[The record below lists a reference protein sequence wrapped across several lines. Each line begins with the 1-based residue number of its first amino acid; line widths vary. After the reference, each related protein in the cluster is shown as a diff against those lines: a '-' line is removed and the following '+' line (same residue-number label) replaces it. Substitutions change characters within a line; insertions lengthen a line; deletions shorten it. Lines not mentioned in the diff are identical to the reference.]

1 MGRPSDIIVIKESN
15 RNLSSKYYEH
25 QKRMGYSL
33 DTCRARQLYVEEW
46 MQYSEQKGIED
57 IRFIPPYEIQNYYH
71 YIGERP
77 NKKDKGGTLSQK
89 TTWSMINAITIF
101 FTMLQNSG
109 EIQVNP
115 CSTIKIIYPRDY
127 IEREVLTLAE
137 INNLYEHCITAH
149 ERAMLSLAYGLGMR
163 VGEIEKMKIED
174 VKLKDKIM
182 IIPSGKGNKRR
193 VIPMSPGV
201 IKDLSDYYYQEYE
214 TLTKGKKYDQKEQAF
229 LLNKNGSRMRE
240 YTMNKNLKRI
250 IEKTTIEDK
259 NITMHSLRHSIA
271 SHLIEQ
277 GLPVDQVRQFLGHSQ
292 LETTQ
297 TYTHINKQQLKRL
310 INDDER
316 TTPEGIE
323 YDSARSERTTKVAST
338 KVNLKNND
346 P

>member
-297 TYTHINKQQLKRL
+297 TYTHINKQQLNRL

>member
-46 MQYSEQKGIED
+46 MQYSEQKGIEA